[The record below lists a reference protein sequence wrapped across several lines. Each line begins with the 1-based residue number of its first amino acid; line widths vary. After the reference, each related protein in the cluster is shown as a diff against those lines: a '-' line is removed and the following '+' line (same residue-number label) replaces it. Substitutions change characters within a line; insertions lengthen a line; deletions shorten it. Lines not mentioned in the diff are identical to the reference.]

1 MKYFN
6 TAGPVR
12 TEDHYT
18 LDILARINL
27 EQIQMLIE
35 QKKYFILHAPRQTGK
50 TSSLLA
56 LRDYLN
62 EEGKYHCVYV
72 NVEDAQTAREDVD
85 RGIKTILSELNQEII
100 LSHKYLIKKF
110 PDCFA
115 LFDKIPADNLLSYV
129 LSNFS
134 QNLDKPLILFI
145 DEIDSLVGD
154 TLISVLRQLR
164 SGYKNRPNGFPQ
176 TVILCGIR
184 DVQDYRIHSSKEK
197 TIITGGS
204 AFNIKA
210 ESIRLGNFEKEDIKK
225 LYFEHTKETGQKF
238 EDDVYEYVWELT
250 EGQPWLVNALAY
262 ECSFK
267 LEKDRTKSITKQMI
281 ETAKEN
287 MILRRDTHIDIL
299 IDKLSEDRVKR
310 VIEPVLYSEDEIE
323 NLKLDDLKYV
333 EDLGL
338 IKKKNKQYVISNAIY
353 REIIPRELVYT
364 TQYTMSENPLWYIEN
379 SKLQLSK
386 LLERFQTF
394 YRENS
399 EVWLDKFA
407 YKEAGPH
414 LLLMAFLQRIIN
426 GGGTLH
432 REYGLG
438 MRRIDLMVEFGG
450 EKFCIETKV
459 FRNQKTKE
467 DGIKQLSDY
476 MDKCGAKEGHLI
488 IFDRKADRNWD
499 DKIYCEKI
507 SDKIKVWG
515 M

>member
-12 TEDHYT
+12 PEDHYT
-18 LDILARINL
+18 LDILGRIDL
-27 EQIQMLIE
+27 EEILMLIE

-56 LRDYLN
+56 LRDFLN
-62 EEGKYHCVYV
+62 NQGKYYCLYI
-72 NVEDAQTAREDVD
+72 NVEDAQAARENIHN
-85 RGIKTILSELNQEII
+85 GINSIVENIDIQVNMNMQWFNEKFLELKKKCEDITPESKLNKILNLIS
-100 LSHKYLIKKF
+100 LS
-110 PDCFA
+110 
-115 LFDKIPADNLLSYV
+115 
-129 LSNFS
+129 
-134 QNLDKPLILFI
+134 LDKPLILFL

-164 SGYKNRPNGFPQ
+164 SGYTNRPKGFPQ
-176 TVILCGIR
+176 TVILCGVR
-184 DVQDYRIHSSKEK
+184 DVKDYRIHSSKEK

-210 ESIRLGNFEKEDIKK
+210 ESIRLGNFDKEDIKK
-225 LYFEHTKETGQKF
+225 LYLEHTKETGQKF

-267 LEKDRTKSITKQMI
+267 LEKDRSKPITKEMI

-299 IDKLSEDRVKR
+299 IDKLSEERVKR
-310 VIEPVLYSEDEIE
+310 VIEPILYSEEETE
-323 NLKLDDLKYV
+323 NLSIDDLKYV

-338 IKKKNKQYVISNAIY
+338 IKKKNKHYVISNAIY

-364 TQYTMSENPLWYIEN
+364 TQYTMSEEPLWYIEN
-379 SKLQLSK
+379 GKLNLSK
-386 LLERFQTF
+386 LLKRFQTF

-459 FRNQKTKE
+459 FRNSKTKD

-488 IFDRKADRNWD
+488 IFDRKSDKKWEE
-499 DKIYCEKI
+499 KIYSEI
-507 SDKIKVWG
+507 IDDKIKVWG

>member
-12 TEDHYT
+12 PEDHYI
-18 LDILARINL
+18 LDILGRINL
-27 EQIQMLIE
+27 EEILMLIE

-62 EEGKYHCVYV
+62 KQGKYHCLYV
-72 NVEDAQTAREDVD
+72 NVEDAQTAREDVG
-85 RGIKTILSELNQEII
+85 RGIKTIVTSLARQVRI
-100 LSHKYLIKKF
+100 SHNNLVDKF
-110 PDCFA
+110 PDY
-115 LFDKIPADNLLSYV
+115 LNLQNQIQPDDLLNEIISR
-129 LSNFS
+129 FS
-134 QNLDKPLILFI
+134 MNLDKPLILFI
-145 DEIDSLVGD
+145 DEIDALVGD

-164 SGYKNRPNGFPQ
+164 SGYTNRPNGFPQ
-176 TVILCGIR
+176 TVILCGVR

-204 AFNIKA
+204 AFNIKSK
-210 ESIRLGNFEKEDIKK
+210 SIMLGNFDKEDIKK
-225 LYFEHTKETGQKF
+225 LYSEHTKETGQKF
-238 EDDVYEYVWELT
+238 ENDVYDYVWELT

-262 ECSFK
+262 ECCFE
-267 LEKDRTKSITKQMI
+267 LEKNRTSPITKNLI

-299 IDKLSEDRVKR
+299 IDKLSEDRVQK
-310 VIEPVLYSEDEIE
+310 VIEPILYSEEETE

-338 IKKKNKQYVISNAIY
+338 IKKKNKYYVISNAIY

-364 TQYTMSENPLWYIEN
+364 TQHTMSEEPLWYIEN
-379 SKLQLSK
+379 NKLQLSK
-386 LLERFQTF
+386 LLIRFQTF

-438 MRRIDLMVEFGG
+438 MRRIDLMIEFGG

-467 DGIKQLSDY
+467 DGLKQLQDY

-488 IFDRKADRNWD
+488 IFDRKSEKKWEE
-499 DKIYCEKI
+499 KIYNETI
-507 SDKIKVWG
+507 NDKIKVWG